1 MALTIT
7 VEQLAVAL
15 RISVTGLPQPSPYR
29 AILTRQL
36 AVADEMITSYADGA
50 PEATKNEA
58 AIRICGYL
66 LDSEPVNP
74 SRNVSTP
81 EGVLRNS
88 GAKGLL
94 SRWRSIGSATIS

>member
-7 VEQLAVAL
+7 LAQLSESL
-15 RISVTGLPQPSPYR
+15 RITVSGSPPQPYLG
-29 AILTRQL
+29 ILTRQL